1 MIMMKKLLLVFV
13 LLLVLP
19 HGVTRAQ
26 QADNYPPDNTAVTID
41 STNLPIVW
49 IEVDGAMI
57 LRDERITAR
66 MKIIYNG
73 EGQLNYADTVAHP
86 GQCIDYDG
94 YIGLRYRGNSS
105 FTKSARKPYSFRT
118 LEVPLEEGGKKQKV
132 PLLGMPKDNNWA
144 LLAPYSDQSMAR
156 DLLSRALA
164 RPWMEYTPDGR
175 YCELYLDGIYYGVY
189 ILTEV
194 VSDGKHRLNLDEPG
208 DSGDDLTGGYL
219 MEVDRNESPVLFSS
233 FHPENNAGK
242 PYLNRNIYYQY
253 GSPDYEDMTEDQLN
267 YIKIALW
274 RMETALASEDYQ
286 NPETGYAKYI
296 DVMSFVDF
304 QLAQELGHNVDAYR
318 LSTKL
323 FKRRDSEDPRFKLA
337 LWDMDQAYGGST
349 KYESWSAESW
359 SYRMNDMAYEAND
372 KYLVPFWWNR
382 LNSDSAYTAL
392 VKQRWGQY
400 RRSNVS
406 LDNVLAVIDSLANT
420 LTSHGAMDR
429 NSTAWPRWGTHLWPN
444 IHVPQNYADAI
455 DYLKQWVV
463 ERIAWMD
470 EQLGYDPQAPQC
482 GDVNCDGQVTLAD
495 LTRLMNYLLTEG
507 ETLDG
512 VQIPS
517 ADCDMNGCVDLGD
530 VTSLIVYLL
539 SGVWPE

>member
-19 HGVTRAQ
+19 HEVTRAQ

-349 KYESWSAESW
+349 KYESWSAKSW

-429 NSTAWPRWGTHLWPN
+429 NSTAWPSWGTHLWPN
-444 IHVPQNYADAI
+444 IHAMRSTTHC
-455 DYLKQWVV
+455 L
-463 ERIAWMD
+463 R
-470 EQLGYDPQAPQC
+470 
-482 GDVNCDGQVTLAD
+482 
-495 LTRLMNYLLTEG
+495 
-507 ETLDG
+507 
-512 VQIPS
+512 
-517 ADCDMNGCVDLGD
+517 
-530 VTSLIVYLL
+530 
-539 SGVWPE
+539 

>member
-349 KYESWSAESW
+349 K
-359 SYRMNDMAYEAND
+359 
-372 KYLVPFWWNR
+372 
-382 LNSDSAYTAL
+382 
-392 VKQRWGQY
+392 
-400 RRSNVS
+400 
-406 LDNVLAVIDSLANT
+406 
-420 LTSHGAMDR
+420 
-429 NSTAWPRWGTHLWPN
+429 
-444 IHVPQNYADAI
+444 
-455 DYLKQWVV
+455 
-463 ERIAWMD
+463 
-470 EQLGYDPQAPQC
+470 
-482 GDVNCDGQVTLAD
+482 
-495 LTRLMNYLLTEG
+495 
-507 ETLDG
+507 
-512 VQIPS
+512 
-517 ADCDMNGCVDLGD
+517 
-530 VTSLIVYLL
+530 
-539 SGVWPE
+539 

>member
-1 MIMMKKLLLVFV
+1 MRKV
-13 LLLVLP
+13 LLLLLALLSVA
-19 HGVTRAQ
+19 GIA
-26 QADNYPPDNTAVTID
+26 QADTNYPPDNKNVRLT

-49 IEVDGAMI
+49 MTVNGATI
-57 LRDERITAR
+57 DRYERITAR
-66 MKIIYNG
+66 MKIIHNG
-73 EGQLNYADTVAHP
+73 NGQLNYADTIAHP
-86 GQCIDYDG
+86 GQKVNYEG
-94 YIGLRYRGNSS
+94 YVALRYRGNSTFS
-105 FTKSARKPYSFRT
+105 SSDKKPYSFRP
-118 LEVPLEEGGKKQKV
+118 LDKPLEDGGSKKKV
-132 PLLGMPKDNNWA
+132 DILGMGKDNNWA
-144 LLAPYSDQSMAR
+144 LLAPYSDKSMMR
-156 DLLSRALA
+156 DILA
-164 RPWMEYTPDGR
+164 FEISRPWMEYTPDGR

-233 FHPENNAGK
+233 FHPENNAGQ
-242 PYLNRNIYYQY
+242 PYLNRNIYDQY

-274 RMETALASEDYQ
+274 KMESALASEDYQ

-406 LDNVLAVIDSLANT
+406 LDNVLASFTEEDSPHSLSLSNNLYYDLAQYYWYTETSIGYEYSFTEKLTGSLTNT
-420 LTSHGAMDR
+420 WYWGDSKFNGWGKQAMKATDLVAELDFAVTENITLGTYVGVAWATNSHERQEWKDDAHNNR
-429 NSTAWPRWGTHLWPN
+429 TNWWG
-444 IHVPQNYADAI
+444 
-455 DYLKQWVV
+455 
-463 ERIAWMD
+463 
-470 EQLGYDPQAPQC
+470 
-482 GDVNCDGQVTLAD
+482 
-495 LTRLMNYLLTEG
+495 
-507 ETLDG
+507 G
-512 VQIPS
+512 VKC
-517 ADCDMNGCVDLGD
+517 AFAF
-530 VTSLIVYLL
+530 
-539 SGVWPE
+539 